1 MPDTAGLPT
10 LAEIRA
16 WAQIS
21 AQVTDTQLQQVLDAE
36 AALQVAVCAWP
47 GVTEDARRPAALT
60 QSLMR
65 RCAREIVA
73 RDNALGIMQDPEF
86 GATRLPAWDAEITRL
101 ERPYVI
107 PVLG

>member
-1 MPDTAGLPT
+1 VPDLAGLPT

-21 AQVTDTQLQQVLDAE
+21 AQVTDEQLQQALDAE
-36 AALQVAVCAWP
+36 AALQGAICTWP
-47 GVTEDARRPAALT
+47 DKATAAARPPALT

-65 RCAREIVA
+65 RCAREIAA
-73 RDNALGIMQDPEF
+73 RDNALGVMQDPEF
-86 GATRLPAWDAEITRL
+86 GATRLPAWDSEIARL

-107 PVLG
+107 QVLG